1 MSTNNTPSGDSFI
14 PQNSG
19 EPTQRI
25 ERQEAQVNE
34 TTANTTAN
42 ETTAPL
48 NSPLLNRLNAAEST
62 AQGSTAQMPPVPPA
76 PAAQPSPAAPAAPA
90 APVYAQQAAQHP
102 QARHPQYVNSSAE
115 QSYANVGHGTPQS
128 AYFAQQA
135 AAQQA
140 AAQQAQA
147 HAQSQQAQAQH
158 AQAQRAQQAYAG
170 AQPQAQA
177 PAKRRMM
184 APIAVTAVAAAVLAS
199 LGTAAVTGQFGGD
212 SSSVANSSAFGSI
225 GQKGDSSVTVPVTS
239 STVTNPDWQAVSS
252 AVAPSVVAIAVTTA
266 DGGGEGSGVI
276 IDGEGHI
283 LTNDHVVSGA
293 VNDTVQ
299 VTLYDGRIYEAKIT
313 GLDPATDLAVVKLV
327 DPPSDLKSAVFADS
341 TKVVVGEPVMAM
353 GNPLGLSNTATTGI
367 VSAINRPVSTATTTA
382 DQTAVVT
389 NAIQIDAAINP
400 GNSGGPLFN
409 ASGEVIGITSSIASL
424 SSGSGQ
430 SGSIGL
436 GFAIPANLAQNI
448 GSQLIGSGTA
458 EHAFLG
464 VSLADGTGTADG
476 TTRQGAVVKSVSTGS
491 PAEKAGLK
499 VDDVIVAIDGEAV
512 TGAESLTGFVRALPA
527 DTEVTLT
534 VVRDGKAL
542 DVKAT
547 LTAKVED
554 TTSNSDGS
562 SGSSGSGQSGSGQ
575 GGSGQ
580 GGSGTLPGSDDP
592 SGIPDLGQLFP
603 GQQG

>member
-1 MSTNNTPSGDSFI
+1 MSINNNTPSGGNVT

-25 ERQEAQVNE
+25 DRPEVPV
-34 TTANTTAN
+34 
-42 ETTAPL
+42 TAPAA
-48 NSPLLNRLNAAEST
+48 NQTGAPLTDQPRPSSSTDST
-62 AQGSTAQMPPVPPA
+62 APMPPVPPA
-76 PAAQPSPAAPAAPA
+76 PAPEPQRQ
-90 APVYAQQAAQHP
+90 APVFDESYGHSYEHLTHQPGRSHYVQHPPLNASADGQPGQPGQGDHQAPHTYQQYAQASSGQPAP
-102 QARHPQYVNSSAE
+102 QAPH
-115 QSYANVGHGTPQS
+115 
-128 AYFAQQA
+128 
-135 AAQQA
+135 
-140 AAQQAQA
+140 
-147 HAQSQQAQAQH
+147 
-158 AQAQRAQQAYAG
+158 
-170 AQPQAQA
+170 A

-199 LGTAAVTGQFGGD
+199 LGTAAVTGQFDADRD
-212 SSSVANSSAFGSI
+212 SSTPSSSFGSI
-225 GQKGDSSVTVPVTS
+225 GQKGDSSVSVPVAS
-239 STVTNPDWQAVSS
+239 STVTNPDWQAVTS
-252 AVAPSVVAIAVTTA
+252 AVAPSVVAIAVTTPE
-266 DGGGEGSGVI
+266 GSGEGSGVI

-293 VNDTVQ
+293 NDDTVQ
-299 VTLYDGRIYEAKIT
+299 VTLYDGRIFEAKIT

-341 TKVVVGEPVMAM
+341 ADVVVGEPVMAM

-367 VSAINRPVSTATTTA
+367 VSAVNRPVSTATTTS

-448 GSQLIGSGTA
+448 GSQLIESGSA

-476 TTRQGAVVKSVSTGS
+476 TTRQGAEVMSVSSGS
-491 PAEKAGLK
+491 PAEKAGLQ
-499 VDDVIVAIDGEAV
+499 VGDVIVAIDGEAV

-527 DTEVTLT
+527 NTEVTLT

-547 LTAKVED
+547 LVTKAEEAQ
-554 TTSNSDGS
+554 SNSDSSSGS
-562 SGSSGSGQSGSGQ
+562 SGQSGSGQSGSGR
-575 GGSGQ
+575 GQ
-580 GGSGTLPGSDDP
+580 SGSDSP
-592 SGIPDLGQLFP
+592 SAIPDLGQLFP